1 MDPKFVDDL
10 TKRLYKSLPEN
21 LKHLQDDIKQNF
33 SGVLE
38 SGLSKLNLVSREEF
52 EVQKLVLAKCRKQIA
67 ELKNRLNESKND
79 EEE

>member
-10 TKRLYKSLPEN
+10 SKRLYKSLPEN

-67 ELKNRLNESKND
+67 ELKSRLNESKND